1 MSLMGSVLPNQQ
13 SLSRYAHYYQQP
25 QSCCAGCCRCLCHHR
40 HSVTYTPPM
49 TPPNPGSQ
57 PWAYQQTTTNGP
69 QPRGANVVDFSDAP
83 ASMALM
89 SGPD

>member
-1 MSLMGSVLPNQQ
+1 
-13 SLSRYAHYYQQP
+13 
-25 QSCCAGCCRCLCHHR
+25 
-40 HSVTYTPPM
+40 M